1 MDDEK
6 ENTVIA
12 NLDRIAR
19 SNHRIGLELVEMN
32 CAVKT
37 CLFDIR
43 AMIYNYTLA
52 IGAMLSVIIIVLIAG
67 FTYTIA
73 RQNDL
78 IETADRAIIEIRQ
91 VAIDIREGKKGQAD
105 GR

>member
-32 CAVKT
+32 STVKA
-37 CLFDIR
+37 LFDIK
-43 AMIYNYTLA
+43 AMIPNYVLA
-52 IGAMLSVIIIVLIAG
+52 IIAMLSVIIVVLIGG

-78 IETADRAIIEIRQ
+78 IKATDRAITEIRQ
-91 VAIDIREGKKGQAD
+91 FAIDIREGKKGQAD